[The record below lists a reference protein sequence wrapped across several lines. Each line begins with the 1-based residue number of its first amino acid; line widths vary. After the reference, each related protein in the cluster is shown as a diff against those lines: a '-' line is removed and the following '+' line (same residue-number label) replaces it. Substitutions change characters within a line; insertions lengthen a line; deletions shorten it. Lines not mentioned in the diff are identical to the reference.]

1 MISGHSSKGYLP
13 PLIEVRS
20 KRAVVWLRD
29 NGSEAPMDE
38 ELKPQPASP
47 RVEPAQGAASAVA
60 ERARNACTSGRMPTL
75 YIGHGAPPLVDD
87 PLWVA
92 QLAAWARALPTPSA
106 VLMVSAHWENAPL
119 TIGATRTGTPL
130 IYDFGGFPE
139 RYYRAQ
145 YRSPGAPELAADVRR
160 LLSDQPVAEQPDHGL
175 DHGAYVPLT
184 VMYPDADVPVLQV
197 SMPSL
202 DPEQLFQIGRRLR
215 QLRDQGVLVIGSG
228 FLTHGLP
235 FLRDFRLDAPP
246 PAWSTEFDAWAHE
259 ALDHGDVDQLS
270 DFMHRAPAVRYA
282 HPRTE
287 HLAPLFVTLG
297 AGDSN
302 GEPLPSIID
311 GYWMGLSKRSIQIA

>member
-1 MISGHSSKGYLP
+1 MIRGHSEKGYLSRT
-13 PLIEVRS
+13 IEVRS
-20 KRAVVWLRD
+20 KRGFALMGE
-29 NGSEAPMDE
+29 NGYQAAMDE
-38 ELKPQPASP
+38 ELKPQPASVP
-47 RVEPAQGAASAVA
+47 EEPAQLAASAVE
-60 ERARNACTSGRMPTL
+60 ERARQASATGRMPTL

-92 QLAAWARALPTPSA
+92 QLAAWAKALPRPSA
-106 VLMVSAHWENAPL
+106 VLIVSAHWENAPL

-139 RYYRAQ
+139 RYYRTQ
-145 YRSPGAPELAADVRR
+145 YRSPGAPELAADIRL
-160 LLSDQPVAEQPDHGL
+160 LLSDQPVAEEPDHGL

-202 DPEQLFQIGRRLR
+202 DPERLFQIGRRLR
-215 QLRDQGVLVIGSG
+215 SLRDQGVLVIGSG

-259 ALDHGDVDQLS
+259 ALDHGDVDELS

-311 GYWMGLSKRSIQIA
+311 GYWMGLSKRSIQIP

>member
-1 MISGHSSKGYLP
+1 
-13 PLIEVRS
+13 
-20 KRAVVWLRD
+20 
-29 NGSEAPMDE
+29 MDE
-38 ELKPQPASP
+38 ELKPQPASAP
-47 RVEPAQGAASAVA
+47 EEPAGAAAKAVA
-60 ERARNACTSGRMPTL
+60 ERARSASAAGRMPTL

-87 PLWVA
+87 ELWVA
-92 QLAAWARALPTPSA
+92 QLAAWATTLPRPTS
-106 VLMVSAHWENAPL
+106 VLIISAHWENAPL

-130 IYDFGGFPE
+130 IYDFGGFPQ
-139 RYYRAQ
+139 RYYRTQ
-145 YRSPGAPELAADVRR
+145 YRSPGAPELAADLRR

-184 VMYPDADVPVLQV
+184 VMYPQADVPVLQV

-202 DPEQLFQIGRRLR
+202 DPGQLFDIGRRLR
-215 QLRDQGVLVIGSG
+215 PLRDQGVLIIGSG

-235 FLRDFRLDAPP
+235 FLRDFRIDAPP

-259 ALDHGDVDQLS
+259 ALDHGDVDELS
-270 DFMHRAPAVRYA
+270 DFIHRAPAVRYA

-311 GYWMGLSKRSIQIA
+311 GYWMGLSKRSIQIP